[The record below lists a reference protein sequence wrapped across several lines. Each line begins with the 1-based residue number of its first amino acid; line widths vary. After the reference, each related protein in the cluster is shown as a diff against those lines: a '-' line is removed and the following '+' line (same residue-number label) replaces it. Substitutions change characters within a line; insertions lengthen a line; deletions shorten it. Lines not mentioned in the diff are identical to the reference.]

1 MPHALDGIRVID
13 LTTGIAGPGT
23 AVYLADQGAE
33 VIRVEPPPQAN
44 SADPAADG
52 GTGYV
57 VQNRNKQ
64 SMTLNLATPEGKQV
78 FKRLAESSDVL
89 IGNMRLAAAR
99 KLGVDYESLQAINP
113 RLIYASISAY
123 GSKGPYAGK
132 AGYDRLTQ
140 GFSGAQYRRWENGV
154 PVSTGIFLSDPS
166 IPMLLCYGI
175 TLALLQRERTGR
187 GQLVETS
194 LLHAAIAM
202 QMTNLVKFENAE
214 EPLREL
220 EMPAYGIYRCADDV
234 YVNVTALRPA
244 QFYRLCMVLDLPH
257 IAEDPRAKVPNNG
270 TRDFR
275 EEIYPVI
282 EAVFETRPSREW
294 LKLLDEADVPV
305 APVLERDQ
313 VFYEPQMVEN
323 GMFVRVNHP
332 QRGPV
337 LSFAPP
343 FTMSAVDPVDH
354 RPPPVLG
361 EHTDEV
367 LGGLGYSP
375 EEIEGLRAKGAV

>member
-23 AVYLADQGAE
+23 AVYLADQAAE
-33 VIRVEPPPQAN
+33 VIRVEPPPQAA
-44 SADPAADG
+44 SADPAADA

-64 SMTLNLATPEGKQV
+64 SMTLNLATPEGREV
-78 FKRLAESSDVL
+78 FRRLAESSDIL
-89 IGNMRLAAAR
+89 IGNMRLAAAQ
-99 KLGVDYESLQAINP
+99 KLGVDYDSVQAINP

-123 GSKGPYAGK
+123 GSRGPYAGK
-132 AGYDRLTQ
+132 PGYDRLTQ

-154 PVSTGIFLSDPS
+154 PVSTGIFLSDPC
-166 IPMLLCYGI
+166 IPMLLGYAI

-187 GQLVETS
+187 GQLIETS

-202 QMTNLVKFENAE
+202 QMTNLVKFENEE
-214 EPLREL
+214 EPHREL

-244 QFYRLCMVLDLPH
+244 QFHRLCMVLELPH
-257 IAEDPRAKVPNNG
+257 IAEDPRAKLPDNS

-275 EEIYPVI
+275 EEIYPVF
-282 EAVFETRPSREW
+282 EAVFETKPSKEW
-294 LKLLDEADVPV
+294 LRLLDEADVPV

-323 GMFVRVNHP
+323 DMFVRVNHP
-332 QRGPV
+332 EKGPV

-343 FTMSAVDPVDH
+343 FTMSGVDPVDH
-354 RPPPVLG
+354 RPPPLLG
-361 EHTDEV
+361 EHTGQV
-367 LGGLGYSP
+367 LNGLGYSS
-375 EEIEGLRAKGAV
+375 EEIEGLRATGVV

>member
-1 MPHALDGIRVID
+1 MVHALDGIRVID

-33 VIRVEPPPQAN
+33 VIRVEPPPQAA
-44 SADPAADG
+44 SADPAADA

-64 SMTLNLATPEGKQV
+64 SLTLNLATPEGKEV

-89 IGNMRLAAAR
+89 IGNMRLAAAQ
-99 KLGVDYESLQAINP
+99 KLGVDYESVQAINP

-166 IPMLLCYGI
+166 IPMLLSYGI
-175 TLALLQRERTGR
+175 TLALLQREKTGR
-187 GQLVETS
+187 GQMVETS

-202 QMTNLVKFENAE
+202 QMTNLVKFENSE

-220 EMPAYGIYRCADDV
+220 EMPAYGIYRCADGV

-257 IAEDPRAKVPNNG
+257 IAEDPRAKLPNNG

-282 EAVFETRPSREW
+282 EAVFETKPSKEW

-305 APVLERDQ
+305 APVLERDR

-323 GMFVRVNHP
+323 NMFVRVNHP

-343 FTMSAVDPVDH
+343 FTMSGVDPVDH
-354 RPPPVLG
+354 RPPPALG

-367 LGGLGYSP
+367 LSGLGYSP
-375 EEIEGLRAKGAV
+375 GEIEGLRARGAV

>member
-33 VIRVEPPPQAN
+33 VIRVEPPPQSAA
-44 SADPAADG
+44 ADPAADG
-52 GTGYV
+52 GTGFV

-64 SMTLNLATPEGKQV
+64 SLTLNLATPEGKEV
-78 FKRLAESSDVL
+78 FRKLAESSDVL
-89 IGNMRLAAAR
+89 IGNMRLAAAQ
-99 KLGVDYESLQAINP
+99 KLGVDYETVKAVNP

-166 IPMLLCYGI
+166 IPMLLGYAI
-175 TLALLQRERTGR
+175 ALALLQRERTGH
-187 GQLVETS
+187 GQMVETS

-202 QMTNLVKFENAE
+202 QMTNLVKFEDSE
-214 EPLREL
+214 EPLRDFD
-220 EMPAYGIYRCADDV
+220 MPAYGIYRCADGT
-234 YVNVTALRPA
+234 YLNVTALRPA
-244 QFYRLCMVLDLPH
+244 QFHRLCMVLDLPH
-257 IAEDPRAKVPNNG
+257 IAEDPRGKMPNNS
-270 TRDFR
+270 TREFR
-275 EEIYPVI
+275 EEVHPVI
-282 EAVFETRPSREW
+282 EAVFETRPSKEW
-294 LKLLDEADVPV
+294 LELLDEADVPV

-323 GMFVRVNHP
+323 NMFVRLNHP
-332 QRGPV
+332 QKGPV

-343 FTMSAVDPVDH
+343 FTMSGADPADH
-354 RPPPVLG
+354 RPPPQLG
-361 EHTDEV
+361 EHTDQV
-367 LGGLGYSP
+367 LSRLGYSP
-375 EEIEGLRAKGAV
+375 QEIESLRAGGVV

>member
-33 VIRVEPPPQAN
+33 VIRVEPPPGSA

-64 SMTLNLATPEGKQV
+64 SLTLDLTAQEGREV
-78 FKRLAESSDVL
+78 FRKLAESSDIL
-89 IGNMRLAAAR
+89 IVNMRPGAAQ
-99 KLGVDYESLQAINP
+99 KLGVDYGSVQAINP

-132 AGYDRLTQ
+132 PGYDRLTQ

-154 PVSTGIFLSDPS
+154 PVSTGVFLSDPS
-166 IPMLLCYGI
+166 IPMLLGYAI
-175 TLALLQRERTGR
+175 TLALLQREKTGR
-187 GQLVETS
+187 GQLIETS

-202 QMTNLVKFENAE
+202 QMTNLVRFEDADT
-214 EPLREL
+214 PVREL

-234 YVNVTALRPA
+234 YLNVTALRPA

-257 IAEDPRAKVPNNG
+257 IAEDPRAQVPNNG

-282 EAVFETRPSREW
+282 EAVFETRPSKEW
-294 LKLLDEADVPV
+294 LKVLDDADVPV
-305 APVLERDQ
+305 APVLERDE

-323 GMFVRVNHP
+323 DMFVRVNHP
-332 QRGPV
+332 EKGPV

-354 RPPPVLG
+354 RPPPLLG
-361 EHTDEV
+361 EHTDRV

-375 EEIEGLRAKGAV
+375 EEIAGLRARGVV

>member
-1 MPHALDGIRVID
+1 MAHALEGIRVID

-33 VIRVEPPPQAN
+33 VIRVEPPPQSA

-64 SMTLNLATPEGKQV
+64 SMTLNLATPEGKEV
-78 FKRLAESSDVL
+78 FRRLAESSDVL
-89 IGNMRLAAAR
+89 IGNMRLAAAK
-99 KLGVDYESLQAINP
+99 KLGVDYGSLQEINP

-123 GSKGPYAGK
+123 GSKGPYASK
-132 AGYDRLTQ
+132 PGYDRLTQ

-166 IPMLLCYGI
+166 IPMLLSYGI
-175 TLALLQRERTGR
+175 TLALLQREKTGR

-270 TRDFR
+270 TREFR

-282 EAVFETRPSREW
+282 EAVFETRPSKEW
-294 LKLLDEADVPV
+294 LELLDEADVPV
-305 APVLERDQ
+305 APVLEREQ

-323 GMFVRVNHP
+323 NMFVRVNHP

-343 FTMSAVDPVDH
+343 FTMSGVDPVVH

-361 EHTDEV
+361 EHTDQV
-367 LGGLGYSP
+367 LGDLGYSP
-375 EEIEGLRAKGAV
+375 DEIEGLRARGAV

>member
-33 VIRVEPPPQAN
+33 VIRVEPPPQSA
-44 SADPAADG
+44 SADPASDG

-64 SMTLNLATPEGKQV
+64 SMTLNLAAREGKEV
-78 FKRLAESSDVL
+78 FRRLAESSDVL

-99 KLGVDYESLQAINP
+99 KLGVDYESVQAINP

-132 AGYDRLTQ
+132 PGYDRLTQ

-154 PVSTGIFLSDPS
+154 PVSTGVFLSDPS
-166 IPMLLCYGI
+166 IPMLLGYAI
-175 TLALLQRERTGR
+175 TLALLQREKTGR

-202 QMTNLVKFENAE
+202 QMTQLVKFENSDK
-214 EPLREL
+214 PVREL

-257 IAEDPRAKVPNNG
+257 IAEDPRAKLPNNS

-282 EAVFETRPSREW
+282 EAVFETRPSKEW

-305 APVLERDQ
+305 APVLDRDE

-323 GMFVRVNHP
+323 NMFVRVDHP
-332 QRGPV
+332 QMGPV

-343 FTMSAVDPVDH
+343 FSMSGVDPVDH
-354 RPPPVLG
+354 RSPPMLG
-361 EHTDEV
+361 EHTDQV

-375 EEIEGLRAKGAV
+375 DEIEGLRAHGVV

>member
-33 VIRVEPPPQAN
+33 VIRVEPPPHAN
-44 SADPAADG
+44 SADPAADAG
-52 GTGYV
+52 SGYV

-64 SMTLNLATPEGKQV
+64 SMTLNLATPEGREV

-99 KLGVDYESLQAINP
+99 KLGVDYGSLQEINP
-113 RLIYASISAY
+113 RLVYASISAY

-166 IPMLLCYGI
+166 IPMLLSYGI

-202 QMTNLVKFENAE
+202 QMTNLVKFENSE
-214 EPLREL
+214 EPLRDL
-220 EMPAYGIYRCADDV
+220 DMPAYGIYRCADDV
-234 YVNVTALRPA
+234 YLNVTALRPA
-244 QFYRLCMVLDLPH
+244 QFHRLCMVLEVPH
-257 IAEDPRAKVPNNG
+257 IAEDPRAKLPNNG
-270 TRDFR
+270 PRDFR
-275 EEIYPVI
+275 EEVYPVI
-282 EAVFETRPSREW
+282 EAVFETRPSKEW
-294 LKLLDEADVPV
+294 LRLLDEADVPV

-323 GMFVRVNHP
+323 NMFVRVNHP
-332 QRGPV
+332 ERGPV

-343 FTMSAVDPVDH
+343 FTMSGVDPVDH
-354 RPPPVLG
+354 QPPPLLG
-361 EHTDEV
+361 EHTDQV
-367 LGGLGYSP
+367 LAGLGYSP
-375 EEIEGLRAKGAV
+375 GEIEELRAGGVV

>member
-33 VIRVEPPPQAN
+33 VIRVEPPPQAA
-44 SADPAADG
+44 SADPAADA

-64 SMTLNLATPEGKQV
+64 SLTLNLATPEGKEV
-78 FKRLAESSDVL
+78 FRKLVESSDVL
-89 IGNMRLAAAR
+89 IGNMRLTAAK

-154 PVSTGIFLSDPS
+154 PVSTGVFLSDPS
-166 IPMLLCYGI
+166 IPMLLGYAI
-175 TLALLQRERTGR
+175 ALALLQRERTGH
-187 GQLVETS
+187 GQMVETS
-194 LLHAAIAM
+194 LLQAAIAM
-202 QMTNLVKFENAE
+202 QMTNLVKFENSE
-214 EPLREL
+214 EPLRDL
-220 EMPAYGIYRCADDV
+220 DMPAYGIYRCADGT
-234 YVNVTALRPA
+234 YLNVTALRPA
-244 QFYRLCMVLDLPH
+244 QFHRLCMVLDLPH
-257 IAEDPRAKVPNNG
+257 IAEDPRAKIPNNS

-282 EAVFETRPSREW
+282 EAVFETRPSKEW
-294 LKLLDEADVPV
+294 LQLLDEADVPV

-323 GMFVRVNHP
+323 DMFVRVHHP
-332 QRGPV
+332 QKGPV

-343 FTMSAVDPVDH
+343 FTMSGVDPVDH
-354 RPPPVLG
+354 RPPPLLG
-361 EHTDEV
+361 EHTDRV

-375 EEIEGLRAKGAV
+375 AEVEGLHAKGVV

>member
-33 VIRVEPPPQAN
+33 VIRVEPPPQAA
-44 SADPAADG
+44 SADPAADA

-64 SMTLNLATPEGKQV
+64 SLTLNLATPEGKEV
-78 FKRLAESSDVL
+78 FRKLVESSDVL
-89 IGNMRLAAAR
+89 IGNMRLTAAK

-154 PVSTGIFLSDPS
+154 PVSTGVFLSDPS
-166 IPMLLCYGI
+166 IPMLLGYAI
-175 TLALLQRERTGR
+175 ALALLQRERTGR
-187 GQLVETS
+187 GQMVETS
-194 LLHAAIAM
+194 LLQAAIAM
-202 QMTNLVKFENAE
+202 QMTNLVKFENSE
-214 EPLREL
+214 EPLRDL
-220 EMPAYGIYRCADDV
+220 DMPAYGIYRCADDT
-234 YVNVTALRPA
+234 YLNVTALRPA
-244 QFYRLCMVLDLPH
+244 QFHRLCMVLDLPH
-257 IAEDPRAKVPNNG
+257 IAEDPRAKIPNNS

-282 EAVFETRPSREW
+282 EAVFETKPSKEW
-294 LKLLDEADVPV
+294 LQLLDEADVPV

-323 GMFVRVNHP
+323 DMFVRVHHP
-332 QRGPV
+332 QKGPV

-343 FTMSAVDPVDH
+343 FTMSGVDPVDH
-354 RPPPVLG
+354 RPPPLLG
-361 EHTDEV
+361 EHTDRV

-375 EEIEGLRAKGAV
+375 AEVEGLHAKGVV

>member
-33 VIRVEPPPQAN
+33 VIRVEPPPGSA

-64 SMTLNLATPEGKQV
+64 SLTLDLSAPEGREV
-78 FKRLAESSDVL
+78 FRRLAESSDIL
-89 IGNMRLAAAR
+89 IGNMRLAAAQ
-99 KLGVDYESLQAINP
+99 KLGVDYGSIQAINP

-132 AGYDRLTQ
+132 PGYDRLTQ

-166 IPMLLCYGI
+166 IPMLLGYAI
-175 TLALLQRERTGR
+175 ALALLQRERTGR
-187 GQLVETS
+187 GQLIETS

-202 QMTNLVKFENAE
+202 QMTNLVKFENADD
-214 EPLREL
+214 PVREL
-220 EMPAYGIYRCADDV
+220 EMPAYGIYRCADNV
-234 YVNVTALRPA
+234 YLNVTALRPA

-257 IAEDPRAKVPNNG
+257 IAEDPRAKLPNNG

-282 EAVFETRPSREW
+282 EAVFETKPSKEW
-294 LKLLDEADVPV
+294 LRLLDDADVPV
-305 APVLERDQ
+305 APVLERDE
-313 VFYEPQMVEN
+313 VFCEPQMVEN

-332 QRGPV
+332 ERGPV

-354 RPPPVLG
+354 RPPPLLG
-361 EHTDEV
+361 EHTDRV
-367 LGGLGYSP
+367 LGSLGYSP
-375 EEIEGLRAKGAV
+375 EEIAGLHARGVV

>member
-1 MPHALDGIRVID
+1 MAHALEGIRVID

-33 VIRVEPPPQAN
+33 VIRVEPPPQSA

-57 VQNRNKQ
+57 VQNRNKL
-64 SMTLNLATPEGKQV
+64 SLTLNLATREGREV
-78 FKRLAESSDVL
+78 FRRLAESSDVL
-89 IGNMRLAAAR
+89 IGNMRLAAAE
-99 KLGVDYESLQAINP
+99 KLGVDHKSVEAINP

-132 AGYDRLTQ
+132 PGYDRLTQ

-154 PVSTGIFLSDPS
+154 PVSTGVFLSDPS
-166 IPMLLCYGI
+166 IPMLLSYAI
-175 TLALLQRERTGR
+175 TLALLQREKTGR

-202 QMTNLVKFENAE
+202 QMTNLVKFENRK
-214 EPLREL
+214 EPVREL

-257 IAEDPRAKVPNNG
+257 IADDPRAKVPNNG
-270 TRDFR
+270 TREFR

-282 EAVFETRPSREW
+282 EAVFETKPSKEW
-294 LKLLDEADVPV
+294 LELLDEADVPV
-305 APVLERDQ
+305 APVLEREQ

-323 GMFVRVNHP
+323 NMFVRVNHP

-343 FTMSAVDPVDH
+343 FTMSGVDRVEH
-354 RPPPVLG
+354 RPPPQLG
-361 EHTDEV
+361 EHTDMV

-375 EEIEGLRAKGAV
+375 GEIEDLHAQGVV

>member
-1 MPHALDGIRVID
+1 MPHALEGIRVID

-33 VIRVEPPPQAN
+33 VIRVEPPPQTA

-64 SMTLNLATPEGKQV
+64 SLTLNLAAQEGREV
-78 FKRLAESSDVL
+78 FRRLAVSSDVL
-89 IGNMRLAAAR
+89 IGNMRLAAAK
-99 KLGVDYESLQAINP
+99 KLGVDYESVQAINP

-123 GSKGPYAGK
+123 GTKGPYAGK
-132 AGYDRLTQ
+132 PGYDRLTQ

-166 IPMLLCYGI
+166 IPMLLSYGI
-175 TLALLQRERTGR
+175 ALALLQREKTGL
-187 GQLVETS
+187 GQMIETS

-202 QMTNLVKFENAE
+202 QMTNLVKFENSE

-220 EMPAYGIYRCADDV
+220 EMPAYGIYRCADGV

-257 IAEDPRAKVPNNG
+257 IAEDPRAKLPNNS

-275 EEIYPVI
+275 EEIYPVL
-282 EAVFETRPSREW
+282 EAVFETRPSKEW
-294 LKLLDEADVPV
+294 LPLLDEADVPV
-305 APVLERDQ
+305 APVLDRDQ

-343 FTMSAVDPVDH
+343 FTMSGVDPVEH
-354 RPPPVLG
+354 RPPPLLG

-367 LGGLGYSP
+367 LGGLGYST
-375 EEIEGLRAKGAV
+375 EEIAELRARGVV

>member
-33 VIRVEPPPQAN
+33 VIRVEPPPQAA
-44 SADPAADG
+44 SADPAADA

-64 SMTLNLATPEGKQV
+64 SLTLNLATPEGKEV
-78 FKRLAESSDVL
+78 FRKLVESSDVL
-89 IGNMRLAAAR
+89 IGNMRLTAAK

-154 PVSTGIFLSDPS
+154 PVSTGVFLSDPS
-166 IPMLLCYGI
+166 IPMLLGYAI
-175 TLALLQRERTGR
+175 ALALLQRERTGR
-187 GQLVETS
+187 GQMVETS
-194 LLHAAIAM
+194 LLQAAIAM
-202 QMTNLVKFENAE
+202 QMTNLVKFENSE
-214 EPLREL
+214 EPLRDL
-220 EMPAYGIYRCADDV
+220 DMPAYGIYRCADDT
-234 YVNVTALRPA
+234 YLNVTALRPA
-244 QFYRLCMVLDLPH
+244 QFHRLCMVLDLPH
-257 IAEDPRAKVPNNG
+257 IAEDPRAKIPNNS

-282 EAVFETRPSREW
+282 EAVFETRPSKEW
-294 LKLLDEADVPV
+294 LQLLDEADVPV

-323 GMFVRVNHP
+323 DMFVRVHHP
-332 QRGPV
+332 QKGPV

-343 FTMSAVDPVDH
+343 FTMSGVDPVDH
-354 RPPPVLG
+354 RPPPLLG
-361 EHTDEV
+361 EHTDRV

-375 EEIEGLRAKGAV
+375 AEVEGLHAKGVV